1 MRRRVRRST
10 EAWVSR
16 LFDLI
21 SELHLGGCPTRQELA
36 VRWRCTPRAV
46 SHLLATARE
55 RFGVRIEADG
65 SLAARGYQLVDSG
78 VFDAAAVA
86 RRVA

>member
-1 MRRRVRRST
+1 M
-10 EAWVSR
+10 SR

-55 RFGVRIEADG
+55 RFGVRIESDV

>member
-46 SHLLATARE
+46 SHLIATARD
-55 RFGVRIEADG
+55 RFGVRVAADI
-65 SLAARGYQLVDSG
+65 SPTARGYQLINPG

>member
-1 MRRRVRRST
+1 M
-10 EAWVSR
+10 SR

-21 SELHLGGCPTRQELA
+21 SRLHLGDCPTRQELA
-36 VRWRCTPRAV
+36 IRWRCTPRAV
-46 SHLLATARE
+46 SHLIATARD
-55 RFGVRIEADG
+55 RFGVRIRANV
-65 SLAARGYQLVDSG
+65 SLPARGYQLVDSG